1 MGSDIFATLRAGD
14 VLLHHPFQGFGPV
27 TDFIKQAASDPQVLA
42 IKQTLYRAGSDSA
55 IVGALAEAA
64 QAGKDVT
71 VIIELRARFDEEAN
85 IELANKLQEAGA
97 HVMYGVFGFKTHA
110 KLVMVVRREE
120 KGLRRYCHLGTG
132 NYHPKTA
139 RLYTDYGLMTADES
153 IGEDIHEIFLQ
164 LTGLTRVPRL
174 RKLLHAPFSLHQA
187 LLAKIER
194 ESEHARAGK
203 PARIIAKL
211 NALTE
216 PTIIQALYRASRAGV
231 DIDLIVRGVCCLRPG
246 VPGSPTASRC
256 APSSAASSSIPASI
270 ISRTPAR
277 ARSIAAAPT
286 GWTAIYSAASRWRS
300 RWRRPNLQARVAE
313 DLQLYLDDDMQ
324 AWVLN
329 SRRPLLA
336 RRGHRRLERSG
347 APAQPVRRARG
358 AHRRLSRQRRGET
371 PSPAEPLRAPPLRR
385 CSGESRRPSSTAAP
399 ARDPRASADAP
410 SSSPAAIPGSRC
422 GP

>member
-1 MGSDIFATLRAGD
+1 LRAGD

-27 TDFIKQAASDPQVLA
+27 ADFIKQAASDPHVLA
-42 IKQTLYRAGSDSA
+42 IKQTLYRAGSDST
-55 IVGALAEAA
+55 IVGALIEAA

-85 IELANKLQEAGA
+85 IELATQLQEAGA
-97 HVMYGVFGFKTHA
+97 HVMYGVFGYKTHA
-110 KLVMVVRREE
+110 KLVMVVRRED
-120 KGLRRYCHLGTG
+120 KGLRRYCHMGTG
-132 NYHPKTA
+132 NYHAKTA

-194 ESEHARAGK
+194 ESAHAEAGK

-246 VPGSPTASRC
+246 VPGVSDR
-256 APSSAASSSIPASI
+256 IKV
-270 ISRTPAR
+270 
-277 ARSIAAAPT
+277 RSIVGRFLEHSRVYYFENDGLREIYCGSADWMDRNLFRRIEVAFPVSAP
-286 GWTAIYSAASRWRS
+286 
-300 RWRRPNLQARVAE
+300 
-313 DLQLYLDDDMQ
+313 DLQSRVTDDLNLYLADDMQ
-324 AWVLN
+324 AWVLDSTGHY
-329 SRRPLLA
+329 SRAASTGTDHVCAQTRLLSLYDERVPLM
-336 RRGHRRLERSG
+336 
-347 APAQPVRRARG
+347 
-358 AHRRLSRQRRGET
+358 
-371 PSPAEPLRAPPLRR
+371 
-385 CSGESRRPSSTAAP
+385 
-399 ARDPRASADAP
+399 DA
-410 SSSPAAIPGSRC
+410 
-422 GP
+422 